1 MDTLIAVSRDA
12 KITKVYLMAEGKDKL
27 TLDVNMG
34 WPITLDVGCDP
45 LAPTVQGWIVLLAD
59 SSS

>member
-12 KITKVYLMAEGKDKL
+12 KAPKDRLMAEKDEL
-27 TLDVNMG
+27 TLYVNMG

-45 LAPTVQGWIVLLAD
+45 LAPSV
-59 SSS
+59 

>member
-12 KITKVYLMAEGKDKL
+12 KITKEYLVVEGIDEL
-27 TLDVNMG
+27 TLYVNMG

-45 LAPTVQGWIVLLAD
+45 LAPTV
-59 SSS
+59 

>member
-1 MDTLIAVSRDA
+1 MDTLIAVSRNA
-12 KITKVYLMAEGKDKL
+12 EIMKEYLTAEGINEL
-27 TLDVNMG
+27 TLYVNMG

-45 LAPTVQGWIVLLAD
+45 LAPTVQGRIILLAD

>member
-12 KITKVYLMAEGKDKL
+12 EITEEYLMAEGKDEL
-27 TLDVNMG
+27 TLYVNMG
-34 WPITLDVGCDP
+34 WPITLDVGGDP
-45 LAPTVQGWIVLLAD
+45 LAPTVQGRIILLAD